1 MEREKF
7 LNKLINHYNEKE
19 LNLIKKALFFAESKH
34 KGQFRKSG
42 EPFIIHPIAVAS
54 MLVDLK
60 ADVDTICAALLHDTI
75 EDTDTTKEEIIYE
88 FNVDI
93 ANLVDGVTK
102 FKDDGISSIEERKAQ
117 YIRKITTSIFNDVRV
132 VIIKLMDRVHNM
144 MTLEYQKRDKQIKIA
159 KETLDIYVPIAYYL
173 GIYKVRFLLEDLSF
187 KYLDLDKYQ
196 EIENIRDEI
205 IIEGNNILDEMI
217 EEIKKEISK
226 YKIDCTFE
234 KNTKNIYGIYK
245 RIKNGASLFDISDIL
260 RIKIIT
266 SSLIDCYQIL
276 GIVHSLFHPINNKFK
291 DYISNPKTNKYQA
304 LHTTVYTNLNRLV
317 QLQIRTKEM
326 NDVDQYGIVNEWI
339 NGEQNADITSYLCNN
354 FPFISVLREINKNY
368 QDDLEFMDKLEHD
381 VLKEK
386 VYIIIGNGNVLEL
399 PIGSTLNDLCFKLGV
414 ESDRLIVN
422 NKEQELDYV
431 LKNNDYISFTKR
443 KVKKK

>member
-1 MEREKF
+1 MHLNDF
-7 LNKLINHYNEKE
+7 LNKLVNNYNEKE
-19 LNLIKKALFFAESKH
+19 LNLIKKALFFACDKH

-60 ADVDTICAALLHDTI
+60 ADVNTICAALLHDTI
-75 EDTDTTKEEIIYE
+75 EDTDTTKEEIINE
-88 FNVDI
+88 FNEDI

-102 FKDDGISSIEERKAQ
+102 FKDDGITSIEERKAQ
-117 YIRKITTSIFNDVRV
+117 YIRKITTSIFSDVRV

-144 MTLEYQKRDKQIKIA
+144 MTLEYQKREKQIKIA

-187 KYLDLDKYQ
+187 KYLDLNKYQ
-196 EIENIRDEI
+196 EIENLRDEI

-217 EEIKKEISK
+217 EEIKKQISK
-226 YKIDCTFE
+226 YKIDCIFE

-245 RIKNGASLFDISDIL
+245 RIRNGANIFDISDIL

-266 SSLIDCYQIL
+266 TNLIDCYHVL
-276 GIVHSLFHPINNKFK
+276 GIIHSLFHPINSKFK

-304 LHTTVYTNLNRLV
+304 IHTTVYTKLNRLV

-326 NDVDQYGIVNEWI
+326 NNIDQYGIVNEWI
-339 NGEQNADITSYLCNN
+339 NGEKNADITSYLCNN
-354 FPFISVLREINKNY
+354 FPFISVLREINKDY
-368 QDDLEFMDKLEHD
+368 QDDLEFMNKLEHD

-399 PIGSTLNDLCFKLGV
+399 PIGSTLNDLCIKLGV
-414 ESDRLIVN
+414 ESNRLMVN

-443 KVKKK
+443 MVKKK